1 MKRPRKLKKQIK
13 KAILVYDLGTLPTW
27 LSMTD
32 IRNNLKNSGIVMWAS
47 SAAFNR
53 SGKENNN
60 APKIYGKNTR
70 LRIID
75 VSK

>member
-13 KAILVYDLGTLPTW
+13 KAILVYDLGTLP
-27 LSMTD
+27 
-32 IRNNLKNSGIVMWAS
+32 RNKTIATIHKEFENFGLVLWASAAHLNASGI
-47 SAAFNR
+47 
-53 SGKENNN
+53 ENNN